1 MSSMVTD
8 DTSSSMIYSIKN
20 IQEESEKN
28 CDPENGIDFTIFYS
42 KWISVILNTVTGVCV
57 LSAVIIG
64 WGIVKHRARIQ
75 NW

>member
-8 DTSSSMIYSIKN
+8 DTSSSMINSIKN
-20 IQEESEKN
+20 IQEESEN
-28 CDPENGIDFTIFYS
+28 CDSENSIDFTIFYS